1 MPQLRQFSALMGQ
14 KLVQDDKIQVFE
26 AIAYVISAMPMEQA
40 ATSLREFALDI
51 LQVVHATANKPTA
64 ATKEELKI
72 ASGRSFVIAPL
83 DGGS

>member
-14 KLVQDDKIQVFE
+14 KLLQDDKIQVFE
-26 AIAYVISAMPMEQA
+26 AIAFVISAMPMEQA

-64 ATKEELKI
+64 ATKDELKA
-72 ASGRSFVIAPL
+72 ASGE
-83 DGGS
+83 GSVTVSLK